1 MSDEDDDSP
10 HLHLSIT
17 LDWSKYNIDKSDRS
31 NAVSEEW
38 MSFKLTYDAVA
49 GRNN

>member
-10 HLHLSIT
+10 HLHPSIT

-31 NAVSEEW
+31 NAVSRRVDE
-38 MSFKLTYDAVA
+38 FQAYL
-49 GRNN
+49 

>member
-1 MSDEDDDSP
+1 MSDKDDDSIT

-31 NAVSEEW
+31 NAESRRVDE
-38 MSFKLTYDAVA
+38 L
-49 GRNN
+49 

>member
-17 LDWSKYNIDKSDRS
+17 LDWRKYNIDKSDRS
-31 NAVSEEW
+31 NAVSRRVDE
-38 MSFKLTYDAVA
+38 FQAYL
-49 GRNN
+49 

>member
-1 MSDEDDDSP
+1 MSDEDDDST

-31 NAVSEEW
+31 NAVSRRVDE
-38 MSFKLTYDAVA
+38 FQAYL
-49 GRNN
+49 